1 MRNWNTEFKPE
12 FQNAALLFGAA
23 GEMIFHD
30 SYNYAVQKPPSF
42 NAVEVIFREG
52 ENEINSIGEEEEFKD
67 FEIEEEEEVSTD
79 FLKDE
84 EDAEGN
90 RKGKKRET
98 TVRKPSGRMK
108 LLKITRI
115 YRDDESGRRKYEYD
129 QKRYFKFVDDKRKL
143 TAALFD
149 ALSEEVR
156 AKVGQHKD
164 WTHARREYDILK
176 QWRIVEE
183 IVVGRGAVSLY
194 TQIAKLIKVKQ
205 SGEDFTGYMKSFKDL
220 VLDIQNQ
227 GYDPEVLVSKIFDV
241 IFIIGLNQSMFKD
254 QLNIVYGKR
263 NWPSYEDFGED
274 LREYADATSKM
285 KLLREEDNDG
295 RLVAHIANGN
305 SDSPVGCWNCGK
317 SGHMSK
323 ECKRPQ
329 AKCGKCGRNGHVDKF
344 CDISSSKNYR
354 S

>member
-1 MRNWNTEFKPE
+1 MQQNEVT
-12 FQNAALLFGAA
+12 FQEG
-23 GEMIFHD
+23 D
-30 SYNYAVQKPPSF
+30 RSYTTMVND
-42 NAVEVIFREG
+42 E
-52 ENEINSIGEEEEFKD
+52 EIEDIEKQLMYEEESEL
-67 FEIEEEEEVSTD
+67 EEMVSEEEGKKAKAKKTGTRKESGRPKVLKISRAYT
-79 FLKDE
+79 KDE
-84 EDAEGN
+84 A
-90 RKGKKRET
+90 
-98 TVRKPSGRMK
+98 
-108 LLKITRI
+108 
-115 YRDDESGRRKYEYD
+115 GRRKYEYD
-129 QKRYFKFVDDKRKL
+129 QKRYLKFVDDKRKL

-164 WTHARREYDILK
+164 WTNARREYDILK

-274 LREYADATSKM
+274 LREYAD
-285 KLLREEDNDG
+285 
-295 RLVAHIANGN
+295 
-305 SDSPVGCWNCGK
+305 GCN
-317 SGHMSK
+317 
-323 ECKRPQ
+323 R
-329 AKCGKCGRNGHVDKF
+329 
-344 CDISSSKNYR
+344 
-354 S
+354 